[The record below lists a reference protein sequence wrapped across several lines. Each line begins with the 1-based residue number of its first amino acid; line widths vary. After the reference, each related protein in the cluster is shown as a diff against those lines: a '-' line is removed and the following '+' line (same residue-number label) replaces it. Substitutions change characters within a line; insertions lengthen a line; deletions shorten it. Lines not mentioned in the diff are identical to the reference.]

1 MLKTTLYSM
10 KTQSQSSLEWLKDH
24 SHPYVDVNV
33 PGDLEFCEFVYS
45 EGYSLRRYRE
55 EARERGVSL
64 EGYIKGKFREWQNDG
79 HRR

>member
-1 MLKTTLYSM
+1 MVALE
-10 KTQSQSSLEWLKDH
+10 SSLEWLRDH

-64 EGYIKGKFREWQNDG
+64 EGYIKGKFREWQNDCKG
-79 HRR
+79 